1 MKATKILFALGM
13 AIGCTQL
20 AQAQLICPSS
30 IGIGTCTPAMKVHL
44 VTATNNDGMRIE
56 QTGTHGAVLSLS
68 NTNSPIPPGSTFG
81 RNWSL
86 FSTGSSNGNLGG
98 AGNFAIF
105 DYNAFALRFIIR
117 GTTGNVG
124 IGTDNPLQKL
134 HVNNGAMMVSG
145 PNSSGGAM
153 LLLSD
158 NVNTHP
164 NGRHGIEYVPNVGLN
179 FWQPFNTGYGGG
191 INWNLLIKDDGK
203 VGIGIDPNVAGNFP
217 AGYRLYVKTGIL
229 TEKVK
234 VATLGTVNWS
244 DYVFEADYDRNTL
257 SEVEAFV
264 QSEHHLPNVPSAAE
278 VQANG
283 VDMVE
288 MDATLLRQIEE
299 LWLHMIDLKK
309 ENDALRAEI
318 DQLR

>member
-1 MKATKILFALGM
+1 MKLHVM
-13 AIGCTQL
+13 
-20 AQAQLICPSS
+20 SS
-30 IGIGTCTPAMKVHL
+30 A
-44 VTATNNDGMRIE
+44 NNDGIRIE
-56 QTGTHGAVLSLS
+56 QTGISGAQLSLK
-68 NTNSPIPPGSTFG
+68 NSGTGG
-81 RNWSL
+81 RDWAI
-86 FSTGSSNGNLGG
+86 FSSGSSNFNLGN

-105 DYNAFALRFIIR
+105 DQNAFALRFIIR

-124 IGTDNPLQKL
+124 IGTDNPLQKF
-134 HVNNGAMMVSG
+134 HVHNGAMMVSG
-145 PNSSGGAM
+145 SNGSGGAM

-158 NVNTHP
+158 NLSTHP

-203 VGIGIDPNVAGNFP
+203 VGIGVDPTVSANFP

-229 TEKVK
+229 TEKLK
-234 VATLGTVNWS
+234 VATLGTTNWS
-244 DYVFEADYDRNTL
+244 DYVFDADYERNTL
-257 SEVEAFV
+257 AEVEAFV
-264 QSEHHLPNVPSAAE
+264 QAEHHLPNVPSDAE
-278 VQANG
+278 VRANG

-309 ENDALRAEI
+309 ENEALRAEI
-318 DQLR
+318 HQLR